1 MELKGDTEHNAI
13 HCNNAIPMA
22 NLKMK
27 VESTP
32 VYLHDSF
39 LPGNAIIVNL

>member
-27 VESTP
+27 VEFKVELKHINSC
-32 VYLHDSF
+32 
-39 LPGNAIIVNL
+39 I